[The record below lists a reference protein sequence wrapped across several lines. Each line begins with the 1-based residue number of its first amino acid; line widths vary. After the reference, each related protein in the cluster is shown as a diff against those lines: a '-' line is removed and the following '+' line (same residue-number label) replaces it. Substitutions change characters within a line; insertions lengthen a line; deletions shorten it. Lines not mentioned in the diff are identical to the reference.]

1 MPKPVKLFAC
11 RETGRHELEEDS
23 VPQAAGRAKTGLRA
37 WDHEAQGREDLPV
50 LADPA
55 AVLLDLE
62 HGVALAAPARRDS
75 VAEAWVGA
83 RPPVRR
89 RPAQFN
95 NAFAKLNADLT
106 RCSEHWI
113 KFFENRADAATR
125 LRRRCLR
132 SHAFPWAEWVSI
144 GPNA

>member
-1 MPKPVKLFAC
+1 MPKPVKLSAC

-95 NAFAKLNADLT
+95 SVSARSNADLT
-106 RCSEHWI
+106 RCKKHWNNY
-113 KFFENRADAATR
+113 FENHADGARPTTQRAR
-125 LRRRCLR
+125 LRKT
-132 SHAFPWAEWVSI
+132 P
-144 GPNA
+144 